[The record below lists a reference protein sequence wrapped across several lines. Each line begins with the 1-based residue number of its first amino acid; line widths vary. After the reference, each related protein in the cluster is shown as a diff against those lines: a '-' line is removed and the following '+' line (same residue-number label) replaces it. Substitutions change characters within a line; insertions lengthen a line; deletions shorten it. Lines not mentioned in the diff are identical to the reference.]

1 MKLLTFQAARFAWK
15 SAVAGL
21 ADGADPPADDSS
33 CDAVVV
39 FAHAQLADVEPAA
52 RERTMRHAVKH
63 IKWLA
68 NKRQLKNVVLHS
80 FTHLGGAAAP
90 ADFARAWLTE
100 LASKLESGGYAVKLT
115 PFGWSCAW
123 ELSVFGES
131 LAKVWKEIGPGDPPL
146 PGAGEFPSPPS
157 EGTAPPSG
165 AGEFPSS

>member
-15 SAVAGL
+15 SSVIGL
-21 ADGADPPADDSS
+21 PEGADPPADDAVS
-33 CDAVVV
+33 DAVVV

-52 RERTMRHAVKH
+52 RDRALRHAVKH

-68 NKRQLKNVVLHS
+68 NNRGLRSVVLHS

-90 ADFARAWLTE
+90 PEFARAWLTD
-100 LASKLESGGYAVKLT
+100 LAAKLRAGNYTVKLT

-131 LAKVWKEIGPGDPPL
+131 LAKVWKEIGGETPDAAPPDADSP
-146 PGAGEFPSPPS
+146 PGALPEAPP
-157 EGTAPPSG
+157 GAPPTAP
-165 AGEFPSS
+165 A